1 MLIRTFASVKK
12 QGRQAQL
19 NFKQLYMKRILLSFA
34 IIISS
39 FTSAS
44 AQRELYFNSDKED
57 SISITSLY
65 GISMSVGTNF
75 GPSGIQSS
83 FDIGYF
89 VEPKLT
95 KSVSLILG
103 ANLLNSS
110 YKSYTSQTDLSL
122 ISKYGLQLSLFAEPR
137 WYFNYKN
144 RVLKGKNGTLNTAW
158 FLGMP
163 IQLYTSYLNNNQ
175 PIRLSLVAPLTIGY
189 RQSINDKLFIE
200 AAGGIGVN
208 TNFYSF
214 TPIPYFKIKAGYT
227 FK

>member
-1 MLIRTFASVKK
+1 
-12 QGRQAQL
+12 
-19 NFKQLYMKRILLSFA
+19 MKRILISIA
-34 IIISS
+34 IIFISVTTV
-39 FTSAS
+39 F
-44 AQRELYFNSDKED
+44 AQKELYFKSEKED
-57 SISITSLY
+57 SISITSLH

-75 GPSGIQSS
+75 GSSGIQSS

-89 VEPKLT
+89 VETKLT

-110 YKSYTSQTDLSL
+110 YKSYTSQNNLTL

-158 FLGMP
+158 FLGLP
-163 IQLYTSYLNNNQ
+163 IQLNTSYLNNNQ
-175 PIRLSLVAPLTIGY
+175 PIHLSLTTPLTIGY
-189 RQSINDKLFIE
+189 RQSINDKMFIE

-214 TPIPYFKIKAGYT
+214 TPIPYLKMKAGYT